1 MKSFSWSLGVSAG
14 VCLALAL
21 SGCGAGV
28 NFPETGSITQSALGT
43 ITGNNYGG
51 HAPLVNA
58 HVFVLQVG
66 TGGYGAKVSSLIVG
80 GGSSQYPTATDVMP
94 GSPTLGMS
102 YVTTDGHGE
111 FNITGDYTC
120 TAGLPVYLY
129 ASGGNPSAPGVG
141 TPIAITGAT
150 SSTTTPGY
158 AGLLVVT
165 FSTTGTQLLYQGESI
180 VFGTFSD
187 PNYGAFSGTTQ
198 TVASVNLT
206 TGKFSVVLG
215 PASGPQGPSTFTT
228 TVTQASAPNNPAAV
242 NLAVLG
248 LCPSTG
254 SQNFS
259 NLKYVY
265 MNEVSTAA
273 AAYALAP
280 FAAVTTANNDA
291 LHIGTSAT
299 NLVGLQNAALTA
311 GYLYDIQGGNIG
323 TANNGDGHIA
333 RSVTPNA
340 AAGVVPQLM
349 LDTIGNI
356 LANCIDSANT
366 YSAATAPT
374 GTASAQCTGSAPSGL
389 FYNARNDG
397 TLTGTPP
404 NDTATAAINIA
415 HYPGGAASNSSFA
428 ANLFNGVTGNVPFAP
443 SLSRAPHD
451 FLVGITYAT
460 PATTGA
466 VSDVETDA
474 QGNVWTMAPTANTVY
489 ELTPAGTYNAYT
501 PPVGTVLST
510 GFLTG
515 LAIDTS
521 GTVYAPALVGT
532 IKFTPGTATGT
543 LIGTVSA
550 NANQMV
556 ADDLGNLY
564 IANSIPAAQ
573 TLSYVAKESTA
584 GVLGGPPFP
593 LTGPCEYEVQYVM
606 LDASNNVWTN
616 NQFEGSTANFICE
629 YNSAGTLVYQLAIP
643 GVAFPLSYGIEI
655 DAGGNAWFPEKDNSK
670 LFKIAAGTT
679 GSYTPTPFTS
689 TCPAGAGCTI
699 ATGGTLATPFGVAV
713 DGANDV
719 WTSNSGTAL
728 GGTTYSSIVP
738 FSNAAAALT
747 PTYLIGTGYGQNLL
761 FLQTDISGNLWA
773 ASYAGNQIVNF
784 VGVSTPTVQPLSLA
798 RHTNKLGA
806 TP

>member
-1 MKSFSWSLGVSAG
+1 MKNFSLC
-14 VCLALAL
+14 VCLVTGVAVALSL
-21 SGCGAGV
+21 SGCGAGA
-28 NFPETGSITQSALGT
+28 NFPETGPTTQSALGT
-43 ITGNNYGG
+43 ITGSNFGG
-51 HAPLVNA
+51 HAPLVGA
-58 HVFVLQVG
+58 HVFVVQAG
-66 TGGYGAKVSSLIVG
+66 TGGYGAKVSSLITG
-80 GGSSQYPTATDVMP
+80 GGSSQYPTATDTTA

-141 TPIAITGAT
+141 TPFTVTGAT
-150 SSTTTPGY
+150 SSITTPGY

-165 FSTTGTQLLYQGESI
+165 FSTTGTQLLYQGES
-180 VFGTFSD
+180 VQFGTFSD
-187 PNYGAFSGTTQ
+187 ANYGAFSGTTQ
-198 TVASVNLT
+198 TVAAVNLT
-206 TGKFSVVLG
+206 TGQFSVVLG
-215 PASGPQGPSTFTT
+215 TASAARGASAFTT
-228 TVTQASAPNNPAAV
+228 TVTQVNAPNNPAAV

-248 LCPSTG
+248 VCPSTG

-259 NLKYVY
+259 SLNYVY

-273 AAYALAP
+273 AAFALAP
-280 FAAVTTANNDA
+280 FASVTAANNDA
-291 LHIGTSAT
+291 LHIGTSPT
-299 NLVGLQNAALTA
+299 NLTGLQNAALTA
-311 GYLYDIQGGNIG
+311 GYLYDVQGSNIG
-323 TANNGDGHIA
+323 PGGDGDTHIA
-333 RSVTPNA
+333 RAVTPNA
-340 AAGVVPQLM
+340 AAGVVPQMM
-349 LDTIGNI
+349 LDTIGDI

-366 YSAATAPT
+366 YSAATAPA
-374 GTASAQCTGSAPSGL
+374 GVASAQCTGSAPSGL

-415 HYPGGAASNSSFA
+415 HYPGGAASNTNFA
-428 ANLFNGVTGNVPFAP
+428 TNLFNSVTGNVPFQPMLGA
-443 SLSRAPHD
+443 APHD
-451 FLVGITYAT
+451 FLVGITYTT
-460 PATTGA
+460 PASTGS
-466 VSDVETDA
+466 VSDIETDA
-474 QGNVWTMAPTANTVY
+474 SGNVWTMAPAADVVY

-501 PPVGTVLST
+501 PPIGSVLST
-510 GFLTG
+510 GFLPG
-515 LAIDTS
+515 LAIDPS

-556 ADDLGNLY
+556 ADNLGNLY
-564 IANSIPAAQ
+564 IANSLPAAE
-573 TLSYVAKESTA
+573 TLSYVAKESDA
-584 GVLGGPPFP
+584 GVLGGLPFP
-593 LTGPCEYEVQYVM
+593 LTGPCEYENQYVM
-606 LDASNNVWTN
+606 LDAGNNLWTN
-616 NQFEGSTANFICE
+616 NQYTGASANFICR
-629 YNSAGTLVYQLAIP
+629 YNTAGTLVYQLAIP

-679 GSYTPTPFTS
+679 GTYTPAVGAS

-719 WTSNSGTAL
+719 WTSNSATAV
-728 GGTTYSSIVP
+728 GSTTYSSIVP

-773 ASYAGNQIVNF
+773 ASYSGNQIVDF

-798 RHTNKLGA
+798 RSNNKLGA